1 MQRDMRKYSVPFL
14 VILLCT
20 ILFMAFP
27 CKADIVWSDDFDDG
41 NYDGWYVGNGT
52 FFVVDH
58 TLKPVLFEDNPYRL
72 PWSHWINH
80 LSTVTN
86 GTWSFDVLV
95 GEGIVVWLMYDSVEY
110 GLVVASF
117 IDTFGTHLRLDS
129 VSSAGANVSG
139 EYIFNGGI
147 SSWQHIDVTRNLDGR
162 TCVYLNGTL
171 CIDVVDHVVR
181 KSWFFMLDAYRD
193 DAIDNIVVSNTVDI
207 EPPSPP
213 LYMQSWFIA
222 TVFTVV
228 ATVVVIVVLL
238 MRKKMTDDLM

>member
-1 MQRDMRKYSVPFL
+1 MRKYSVLILF
-14 VILLCT
+14 ILLCFS
-20 ILFMAFP
+20 LFMAFP
-27 CKADIVWSDDFDDG
+27 CKADIAWSDNFDDG
-41 NYDGWYVGNGT
+41 NYDGWFVANGT
-52 FFVVDH
+52 FSAEDH
-58 TLKPVLFEDNPYRL
+58 TLKPVIGDNNYSNVM
-72 PWSHWINH
+72 WSHWITH

-95 GEGIVVWLMYDSVEY
+95 GEGIVIWLMYDSVEY
-110 GLVVASF
+110 GLVVSSF
-117 IDTFGTHLRLDS
+117 FAIDGTHLRLIS
-129 VSSAGANVSG
+129 VSYNESSFLG
-139 EYIFNGGI
+139 EYIFNSDI
-147 SSWQHIDVTRNLDGR
+147 SIWQRIDVTRNVEGR

-181 KSWFFMLDAYRD
+181 KSWFFMLDAYKE

-213 LYMQSWFIA
+213 FYMQTWFIA

-238 MRKKMTDDLM
+238 MRKKMTDVSM